1 MLRDIEKKLNL
12 LAKSNFGAELQTGL
26 IGIEKESL
34 RVSQDGLIAQTDHPR
49 SLGAALTHSFIT
61 TDYSEALLEF
71 VTPPLA
77 GAELAMGFL
86 ADIHKYV
93 YPKIIDECLWPASM
107 PCRLNG
113 EQSIRIA
120 EYGSSNLGIMKNVY
134 RRGLGYRYGKIM
146 QVIAG
151 IHVNLSMPKTFWQP
165 WQELMRDVT
174 EQQQFVSQQYFS
186 LIRNLQ
192 RIGWLVP
199 YLFGASPA
207 VDRSFSHKDAV
218 ELHQWDENTRYAP
231 EATSLRLGDIGYT
244 NHRENEIG
252 VKACYDNLSEY
263 VKCLTRA
270 IETPYA
276 PYEEIGVK
284 VNGDYRQ
291 LNANILQIENEYY
304 STVRP
309 KQVALRREKPTHA
322 LLKRGVQYVE
332 IRSLDLNPFAPNGLS
347 LEQLRFLEVLFI
359 YCLLAEDKLIDRRE
373 REEIDINEYEVAH
386 FGRRPSLQLRR
397 GGNNISLQQWC
408 EEIFSG
414 LELIAEQMDKAQS
427 NNFYMQAVIE
437 FRPSVTDID
446 STLSARLLEAMQKES
461 LSYCDFVTSLEQNYC
476 QRCSNDTLD
485 PHIKLRFDKEAER
498 SVQAQQA
505 LEADTQQDFDIFLEQ
520 YFAQQIQDEPIYA

>member
-1 MLRDIEKKLNL
+1 MLRAIEEKLNI
-12 LAKSNFGAELQTGL
+12 LAKHSTTGL
-26 IGIEKESL
+26 KTGRIGIEKESL
-34 RVSQDGLIAQTDHPR
+34 RVDRQGLIAQTDHPR
-49 SLGAALTHSFIT
+49 SLGSALTHTFIT

-77 GAELAMGFL
+77 SAELAMEFL
-86 ADIHKYV
+86 TDIHKYV
-93 YPKIIDECLWPASM
+93 YPKIINECLWPASM
-107 PCRLNG
+107 PCRLDG

-134 RRGLGYRYGKIM
+134 RRGLGYRYGKVM

-151 IHVNLSMPKTFWQP
+151 IHVNLSMPETFWQP
-165 WQELMRDVT
+165 WQELLQVKSD
-174 EQQQFVSQQYFS
+174 QQNFINQQYFS

-207 VDRSFSHKDAV
+207 VDRSFSHKDVV
-218 ELHQWDENTRYAP
+218 ELKQWDENTRYTP

-252 VKACYDNLSEY
+252 VKACYDNLNEY
-263 VKCLTRA
+263 VNCLTRA

-284 VNGDYRQ
+284 VNGEYRQ

-309 KQVALRREKPTHA
+309 KQVARRREKPTHA

-332 IRSLDLNPFAPNGLS
+332 IRSMDLNPFSPNGIS
-347 LEQLRFLEVLFI
+347 IEQLRFLEVLFI
-359 YCLLAEDKLIDRRE
+359 FCLLSDDRIIDRTE

-386 FGRRPSLQLRR
+386 HGRRPGLQLRR
-397 GGNNISLQQWC
+397 CGNTISLQQWC
-408 EEIFSG
+408 REIFMG
-414 LELIAEQMDKAQS
+414 LELVSEQMDKDS
-427 NNFYMQAVIE
+427 GGCHYSQAVKQFSKNIDE
-437 FRPSVTDID
+437 VD
-446 STLSARLLEAMQKES
+446 STLSAQLLAAMQKEG
-461 LSYCDFVTSLEQNYC
+461 LSYCDFVTSLEQKYC
-476 QRCSNDTLD
+476 QCCSNDGLD
-485 PHIKLRFDKEAER
+485 LQVKNQFDQEVER
-498 SVQAQQA
+498 SIQAQHQ
-505 LEADTQQDFDIFLEQ
+505 LEQDTQSDFDTFLKE
-520 YFAQQIQDEPIYA
+520 YFAQKVEDEAGYA

>member
-1 MLRDIEKKLNL
+1 MLRVIEDKLNL
-12 LAKSNFGAELQTGL
+12 LAKNNFESNLQIGM

-34 RVSQDGLIAQTDHPR
+34 RVNRQGLIAQSDHPS

-71 VTPPLA
+71 VTPPLPNS
-77 GAELAMGFL
+77 EQAMRFL
-86 ADIHKYV
+86 SDIHRFV

-107 PCRLNG
+107 PCRLEG
-113 EQSIRIA
+113 EKSIRIA

-151 IHVNLSMPKTFWQP
+151 IHVNLSMPETFWQP
-165 WQELMRDVT
+165 WQQLLQDRSE
-174 EQQQFVSQQYFS
+174 EQDFINRQYFS

-207 VDRSFSHKDAV
+207 VDKSFSHKDAV
-218 ELHQWDENTRYAP
+218 ELKQWDESTRYTP

-252 VKACYDNLSEY
+252 VKACYDNLQEY

-276 PYEEIGVK
+276 PYEKIGVK
-284 VNGDYRQ
+284 VNGEYRQ

-309 KQVALRREKPTHA
+309 KQVARRREKPTHA
-322 LLKRGVQYVE
+322 LLERGVQYVE
-332 IRSLDLNPFAPNGLS
+332 IRSLDLNPFAPHGLTI
-347 LEQLRFLEVLFI
+347 EQLRFLEVLFV
-359 YCLLAEDKLIDRRE
+359 YCLLGEDRLIDRRE
-373 REEIDINEYEVAH
+373 REEIDMNEYEVAH
-386 FGRRPSLQLRR
+386 RGRRPGLQLRR
-397 GGNNISLQQWC
+397 CGSDVSLQLWC
-408 EEIFSG
+408 REIFDG
-414 LELIAEQMDKAQS
+414 LELIAAQMDNIDGSDYYAQAIGRFAAS
-427 NNFYMQAVIE
+427 I
-437 FRPSVTDID
+437 TDVD
-446 STLSARLLEAMQKES
+446 STLSAQLLAAMNKEK
-461 LSYCDFVTSLEQNYC
+461 LSYYEFVTSLEKQYC
-476 QRCSNDTLD
+476 KSCSGNTLD
-485 PHIKLRFDKEAER
+485 EQTKSRFDQEVER
-498 SVQAQQA
+498 SIQAQMA
-505 LEADTQQDFDIFLEQ
+505 LEENKRQDFDTFLSR
-520 YFAQQIQDEPIYA
+520 YFSQQTQSEHSYA

>member
-1 MLRDIEKKLNL
+1 MLRAIEEKLNL
-12 LAKSNFGAELQTGL
+12 LATNHFAIGLQTGL

-34 RVSQDGLIAQTDHPR
+34 RVNRHGLIAQTDHPS

-71 VTPPLA
+71 VTPPLPS
-77 GAELAMGFL
+77 AELAMGFL
-86 ADIHKYV
+86 TDIHKYV
-93 YPKIIDECLWPASM
+93 YPKIINECLWPASM
-107 PCRLNG
+107 PCRLDG

-151 IHVNLSMPKTFWQP
+151 IHVNLSMPDTFWQS
-165 WQELMRDVT
+165 WQELLNDQSD
-174 EQQQFVSQQYFS
+174 QQSFINQQYFI

-207 VDRSFSHKDAV
+207 VDSSFSHKDAV
-218 ELHQWDENTRYAP
+218 ELKQWDENTKYTP
-231 EATSLRLGDIGYT
+231 DATSLRLGDIGYT

-252 VKACYDNLSEY
+252 VKACYDNLNEY

-309 KQVALRREKPTHA
+309 KQVARRREKPTHA
-322 LLKRGVQYVE
+322 LMKRGVQYVE
-332 IRSLDLNPFAPNGLS
+332 IRSLDLNPFSPNGLS
-347 LEQLRFLEVLFI
+347 IEQLRFLEVLFI
-359 YCLLAEDKLIDRRE
+359 YCLLSDDRLIDRTE

-386 FGRRPSLQLRR
+386 HGRRPGLQLRR
-397 GGNNISLQQWC
+397 CGSTISLHQWC
-408 EEIFSG
+408 QEIFEG
-414 LELIAEQMDKAQS
+414 LELISEHMDSIKGNQNYAQAIKKFKPCVDDAD
-427 NNFYMQAVIE
+427 N
-437 FRPSVTDID
+437 
-446 STLSARLLEAMQKES
+446 TLSAQLLTAMQQEG
-461 LSYCDFVTSLEQNYC
+461 LSYCDFVTSLEQKYC
-476 QRCSNDTLD
+476 QCCSKDNLD
-485 PHIKLRFDKEAER
+485 LQVKARFDREVER
-498 SVQAQQA
+498 SIQAQRQ
-505 LEADTQQDFDIFLEQ
+505 LEQDTQTEFDIFLAE
-520 YFAQQIQDEPIYA
+520 YFAQQLEDESVNV